1 MDQFKKPE
9 RKSYSNPIEAYNE
22 TFNPLEIIKGSKVYD
37 AQKKDIV
44 IGDEV
49 AFQYDRK
56 KNAYITQAPNKMN
69 LELPE
74 GEALSPFQLLTHLR
88 FKNKYLH
95 ALNYVI
101 YEHFEHEIPYI
112 RVGTNYFKLVKKKN
126 QYGVNTDILKIW
138 NKESIKDDYGAS
150 FLNRIHKFDDFTVH
164 PDNVHYEPIV
174 GGHWNLYEP
183 FPHKP
188 HPEPVSVADIPQ
200 TAYFIQHV
208 FGEQQELGYRYFK
221 LLYEYPKQI
230 LPVLVL
236 VSKERA
242 TGKTSFLNW
251 LDIIFANNY
260 TQISPEDLH
269 NSFNSQYAYKNII
282 GIDEAVI
289 DRISAVEKIKS
300 IATARTILVNQ
311 KMIAQYRI
319 PFYGKFII
327 TTNRESDFMRIDNE
341 EIRFWIRKLDTIP
354 DDKMR
359 SDFFERLIAEVPCF
373 LRYLQDM
380 DTPDFSK
387 SRMVFTREEINNSL
401 LETVKRE
408 SRSSLYKD
416 LFIHVQEY
424 FDNNSSL
431 DSFQATLSD
440 IKTQW
445 FAHDNR
451 ISSSYIKK
459 VLEEEMHIEKSSDK
473 PIRYQPI
480 YGDPSGFGQKVGR
493 PYTFNRA
500 DFSPDLLQPET
511 EKFEQHP
518 F

>member
-1 MDQFKKPE
+1 M
-9 RKSYSNPIEAYNE
+9 
-22 TFNPLEIIKGSKVYD
+22 
-37 AQKKDIV
+37 
-44 IGDEV
+44 
-49 AFQYDRK
+49 
-56 KNAYITQAPNKMN
+56 
-69 LELPE
+69 
-74 GEALSPFQLLTHLR
+74 
-88 FKNKYLH
+88 
-95 ALNYVI
+95 
-101 YEHFEHEIPYI
+101 
-112 RVGTNYFKLVKKKN
+112 
-126 QYGVNTDILKIW
+126 
-138 NKESIKDDYGAS
+138 
-150 FLNRIHKFDDFTVH
+150 
-164 PDNVHYEPIV
+164 
-174 GGHWNLYEP
+174 
-183 FPHKP
+183 
-188 HPEPVSVADIPQ
+188 
-200 TAYFIQHV
+200 
-208 FGEQQELGYRYFK
+208 
-221 LLYEYPKQI
+221 
-230 LPVLVL
+230 
-236 VSKERA
+236 
-242 TGKTSFLNW
+242 
-251 LDIIFANNY
+251 DIIFANNY

-269 NSFNSQYAYKNII
+269 SSFNSQYAYKNII

-387 SRMVFTREEINNSL
+387 SRMVFTREEINNPL

-416 LFIHVQEY
+416 LFIHIQEY
-424 FDNNSSL
+424 FDNNGSVE
-431 DSFQATLSD
+431 SFQATLSD

-500 DFSPDLLQPET
+500 DFSPDLLQG
-511 EKFEQHP
+511 EKQESTQSP